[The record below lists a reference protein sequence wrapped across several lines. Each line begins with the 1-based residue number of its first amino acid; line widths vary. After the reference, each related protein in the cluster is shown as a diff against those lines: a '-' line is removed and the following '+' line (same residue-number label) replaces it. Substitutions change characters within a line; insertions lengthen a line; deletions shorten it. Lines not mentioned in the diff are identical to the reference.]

1 MCVYVCRVS
10 LYISENFHYKTLE
23 ICKQHLRIDNTT

>member
-1 MCVYVCRVS
+1 MCMYVCRVS
-10 LYISENFHYKTLE
+10 LYISENYKTLE